1 MFDCV
6 FKADERFIKI
16 LGEMKSEIRVL
27 AQRQN
32 DVAKIL
38 QAMSN
43 CSSTAAVLLGGPP
56 KLPDG
61 IILPLKTIAQLEA
74 LKKRLRQSA
83 EDNNYVVYIHNSSMS
98 LYFSY
103 TYAEFVFTLAYKVK
117 FISHTYYD
125 EFLI

>member
-1 MFDCV
+1 
-6 FKADERFIKI
+6 
-16 LGEMKSEIRVL
+16 MKPEIRVL

-38 QAMSN
+38 QALSN
-43 CSSTAAVLLGGPP
+43 GSSTAAVLLGGPL

-74 LKKRLRQSA
+74 LEKRLRQSA
-83 EDNNYVVYIHNSSMS
+83 EDKNCVVYIHNSLMS

-103 TYAEFVFTLAYKVK
+103 TYMQNL
-117 FISHTYYD
+117 
-125 EFLI
+125 FLH